1 MQAPNML
8 EAIPQVHVY
17 QVPSFE
23 GLFQYLQ
30 TIINTH
36 SLTIMHSKE
45 CRLKK
50 KKEKDLI
57 AMNRERKRQLLS

>member
-50 KKEKDLI
+50 KKK
-57 AMNRERKRQLLS
+57 KT